1 MIKEMET
8 VFDYVTPDIVQDNL
22 KENGWKQKSTI
33 EVKQFTERIHGN
45 NDGTGG
51 SMHIKDGV
59 DDNQRFMD
67 MTSVNFKNRFEKDNV
82 FQFDEK
88 GNFGVNAAIENNVA
102 VGLYRGDYTGEKK
115 NGESHDFAN
124 LMFPYIHAGI
134 GGEATLAYNGNDM
147 FKPEIGIR
155 GYSEFQGRIKN
166 DVDAIAR
173 ISSQITDEDKISA
186 YYAHS
191 LHNGAYYPI
200 DIGGIKSGYYQYGN
214 GQEIGVAYDKK
225 LDNDNEFG
233 IEAFYKR
240 VQAGKM
246 HENGGFEPD
255 NDTIGIRF
263 NFKF

>member
-33 EVKQFTERIHGN
+33 EAKQFVERRHGN

-51 SMHIKDGV
+51 PMTIKDGI
-59 DDNQRFMD
+59 DDNQRYID
-67 MTSVNFKNRFEKDNV
+67 MTSINFKNRFEKDNV

-88 GNFGVNAAIENNVA
+88 GNFGVNTAIENNVA
-102 VGLYRGDYTGEKK
+102 VGLYRGDYTGDKK
-115 NGESHDFAN
+115 GTEPHDFAN
-124 LMFPYIHAGI
+124 IVFPYIHAGV
-134 GGEATLAYNGNDM
+134 GGEATLAYNGDDM

-200 DIGGIKSGYYQYGN
+200 DIGGMTKGYMKYGD
-214 GQEIGVAYDKK
+214 GYEVGIGYDKK
-225 LDNDNEFG
+225 IDNDNEFG
-233 IEAFYKR
+233 IEAFYKK
-240 VQAGKM
+240 VQAGIKN
-246 HENGGFEPD
+246 ENSYEPD
-255 NDTIGIRF
+255 NDTIGVRF